1 MSTLER
7 QLRWYVG
14 LRLVVAT
21 SMALPYYL
29 GRLSAFSSA
38 FDRPAPSFFGELFAA
53 SCVLTLVYAGLLR
66 TLGRWPALQAYLQFA
81 GDLLLITALIYRFG
95 GSSPFS
101 PLYLVVI
108 IAAGALL
115 GQQAGLAVASAAY
128 LLYAGVQLAFAFA
141 WLPSP
146 AGTAESGVSTRLLYS
161 LFVNLVGFY
170 AVAFLTS
177 RLTRRAR
184 EAESALEVHREDLA
198 DLQVVH
204 RDVVESIPSGLATTD
219 LEGRLTT
226 LNRVGR
232 QILGLADEAPLG
244 QPIQGAGL
252 LTARQWEELTAESEL
267 GGRPRSEVRL
277 GRGEEMVDIGFSL
290 SRLTDGDG
298 RHRGYILIFQDLTR
312 WRKLEEEVRIKD
324 RMAAVGELAAGLA
337 HEIGNPL
344 AAISGS
350 VQMLARSAG
359 TSSSDRK
366 LLDILLKESQRLDR
380 TIKGFLRFA
389 RPRERASVQFDVA
402 SLLAE
407 NVELLRNSPEIS
419 PHHTIDLALDP
430 PKVSIVGDPD
440 QISQIFWNL
449 ARNALRAMPQGGRL
463 AISGQ
468 RTDGWYSMSFA
479 DTGRGMTPEE
489 RANLFHPFQSFF
501 DSGTGI
507 GMAIVYRI
515 VQDHGGHLS
524 VDSAPGQ
531 GSTIEVRLPATV
543 RAAVEVPA

>member
-1 MSTLER
+1 MTPLER
-7 QLRWYVG
+7 QLRWYIG
-14 LRLVVAT
+14 LRLVVMT
-21 SMALPYYL
+21 SMALPYYF

-38 FDRPAPSFFGELFAA
+38 FEKPAPGFFAELFGAA
-53 SCVLTLVYAGLLR
+53 CVLTLAYVGLLR
-66 TLGRWPALQAYLQFA
+66 WLARRPALHAYLQFG

-95 GSSPFS
+95 SGSPFS
-101 PLYLVVI
+101 PFYLVVI
-108 IAAGALL
+108 IVASAML
-115 GQQAGLAVASAAY
+115 GQRAGVTVASAAY
-128 LLYAGVQLAFAFA
+128 FLYAAVQLSFAFG
-141 WLPSP
+141 WLQGPGGGTE
-146 AGTAESGVSTRLLYS
+146 AGLSARLLYS
-161 LFVNLVGFY
+161 LFANLLGFY
-170 AVAFLTS
+170 AVAHLTS
-177 RLTRRAR
+177 LLTRRVR
-184 EAESALEVHREDLA
+184 DAESALEVQREDLA

-232 QILGLADEAPLG
+232 QILGLPDEAPLG
-244 QPIQGAGL
+244 QPLDATGL
-252 LTARQWEELTAESEL
+252 VSAEQWRELTQESER
-267 GGRPRSEVRL
+267 GGRPRSEARL
-277 GRGEEMVDIGFSL
+277 GRGEATVDVGFSL

-298 RHRGYILIFQDLTR
+298 HHRGFIVIFQDLTL

-350 VQMLARSAG
+350 VQMLARSSG
-359 TSSSDRK
+359 TTAADRK

-389 RPRERASVQFDVA
+389 RPRERASVRFDVA
-402 SLLAE
+402 ALLAE
-407 NVELLRNSPEIS
+407 NLELLRNSPEMG
-419 PHHTIDLALDP
+419 PRHTIELDLDP
-430 PKVSIVGDPD
+430 PQASMVGDPD

-449 ARNALRAMPQGGRL
+449 ARNALRAMPAGGRL
-463 AISGQ
+463 AIAG
-468 RTDGWYSMSFA
+468 RERDGWYTLSFA

-515 VQDHGGHLS
+515 VQDHGGQLS
-524 VDSAPGQ
+524 VESAPGE
-531 GSTIEVRLPATV
+531 GSTISVRLPA
-543 RAAVEVPA
+543 AALALEASA